1 MTTSR
6 SAPPTVLDGIRCR
19 FRYLL
24 GLASMRRGQ
33 TERAA
38 AQFRTIVD
46 ACPDFIGARTYLP
59 WTLLELGRLD
69 EAVREYQELVRR
81 APDYAEGHAGLG
93 VALQRLNRHDEA
105 IDAFRAAIDRD
116 PNDRLTY
123 HNLGVSLRARGEL
136 QDSLVAYRHAVRL
149 KPDDGEAVGN
159 LGATLGEL
167 GHWEEAAEFS
177 LKALE
182 LKPSFEHAYNLGV
195 GLFELRRFPQA
206 EEAFRT
212 ALRLETDPSDVAIRL
227 ALTLCELKRMDE
239 AIVLLEEAVEA
250 SKGGTDGGLALSA
263 LSSTFVDAGRIP
275 EGLRTARIAVDRY
288 PELPA
293 SHAALGWASVE
304 GATPEAAFASFEQ
317 ALRMAPE
324 DLDYMVGCGVAL
336 SLLARH
342 TAAVEMFDRVE
353 ARDPE
358 YFKRYESLAEHVAR
372 SRAAHR

>member
-1 MTTSR
+1 MTRSGSSR
-6 SAPPTVLDGIRCR
+6 TTVLNGIGCR
-19 FRYLL
+19 FRYLV
-24 GLASMRRGQ
+24 GLAWMRRGK
-33 TERAA
+33 TEQAA
-38 AQFRTIVD
+38 AQFRAVVD
-46 ACPDFIGARTYLP
+46 TCPDFIGARTYLP

-105 IDAFRAAIDRD
+105 IAAFRDAIERD
-116 PNDRLTY
+116 PADRLTY

-167 GHWEEAAEFS
+167 GHWEEAVEFS
-177 LKALE
+177 RKALE
-182 LKPSFEHAYNLGV
+182 LKPAFEHAYNLGV
-195 GLFELRRFPQA
+195 GLFELRHFPQA

-212 ALRLETDPSDVAIRL
+212 ALRLEKDPSDAAIRL

-239 AIVLLEEAVEA
+239 AIVLLDEANRR
-250 SKGGTDGGLALSA
+250 GTEGGLALSV
-263 LSSTFVDAGRIP
+263 LSSTFVNAGRIT

-288 PELPA
+288 PGLAA
-293 SHAALGWASVE
+293 SHGALGWASLE
-304 GATPEAAFASFEQ
+304 GATPEAALASFEQ

-324 DLDYMVGCGVAL
+324 DLDYVVGSGVAL
-336 SLLARH
+336 SLLKRH
-342 TAAVEMFDRVE
+342 AAAVEMFNRVE
-353 ARDPE
+353 ARDPD

-372 SRAAHR
+372 SRAALR